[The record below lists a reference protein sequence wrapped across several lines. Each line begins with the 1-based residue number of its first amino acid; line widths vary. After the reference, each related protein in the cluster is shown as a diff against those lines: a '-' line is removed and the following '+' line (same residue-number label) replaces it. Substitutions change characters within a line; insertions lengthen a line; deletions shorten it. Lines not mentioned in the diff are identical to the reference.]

1 MLNDAQRKLV
11 EDNLNLCHFALHKKG
26 IHGGNYEDYF
36 QIACIGLCKAAE
48 KFDPMLN
55 HKFSSYAMTCIYN
68 ELRQSFRSQRAQS
81 RKGIT
86 ISLDK
91 PLEWAGKALFVRDLI
106 PSTSLAEDSLIT
118 HEIQDCVRALSPKQ
132 QLAIN
137 LFMQGYNTAER
148 AKAMGM
154 TVQGVGSA
162 TAKARNNLIKR
173 LGIER
178 E

>member
-11 EDNLNLCHFALHKKG
+11 EDNLKLCHFALHKKG
-26 IHGGNYEDYF
+26 IHGDNYEDYF

-48 KFDPMLN
+48 KFDPMHN
-55 HKFSSYAMTCIYN
+55 HKFSFYAMACIYN
-68 ELRQSFRSQRAQS
+68 ELRQSFRFQRAQS

-86 ISLDK
+86 VSLDA
-91 PLEWAGKALFVRDLI
+91 PLRQSNKAFFVRDLV
-106 PSTSLAEDSLIT
+106 PSNDLAEDSLVT

-137 LFMQGYNTAER
+137 LFMQGYSTAER